1 MLKKL
6 VRKASMTTL
15 RLEEI
20 FSNVESTDTIYDG
33 SVDANVCDCGRI
45 LIDFLVCF
53 AYAVGSGRFVC

>member
-20 FSNVESTDTIYDG
+20 FSNVESSDSIYDG
-33 SVDANVCDCGRI
+33 LVDTNVRCHFPEFQIRD
-45 LIDFLVCF
+45 
-53 AYAVGSGRFVC
+53 